1 MGKGLGCLALLALV
15 AWIGV
20 ELIVFYEATVWM
32 NRHWESAIGSGGWI
46 ICVVWTVAALVVG
59 IKLGKWHAA
68 RIMGGLLNGT
78 AGRHVLG
85 LIGAALLAIPGLI
98 SDVFGVLLLL
108 PVVQRLFSKV
118 GAAVVAAVV
127 KRTMGKM
134 MGGGGMAG
142 FGGMGGMQFPGGG
155 FPGGPF
161 PGMKPMTPDDRA
173 RFPKPAKTID
183 VAPEKD

>member
-1 MGKGLGCLALLALV
+1 MSKGLGCLVLLALV

-20 ELIVFYEATVWM
+20 EVIVFYEASVWM

-46 ICVVWTVAALVVG
+46 LCVVWTVVAIIIGV
-59 IKLGKWHAA
+59 KLGKWHAA
-68 RIMGGLLNGT
+68 RIMGGVLNGT

-85 LIGAALLAIPGLI
+85 LIGAVLVAVPGLI
-98 SDVFGVLLLL
+98 SDVFGVVLLL
-108 PVVQRLFSKV
+108 PPVQRVFSRF
-118 GAAVVAAVV
+118 GALVVAAVV

>member
-1 MGKGLGCLALLALV
+1 MGKGIGCVALLALA
-15 AWIGV
+15 AWMGV
-20 ELIVFYEATVWM
+20 ELIVYYQVIVWM

-46 ICVVWTVAALVVG
+46 LCLGWTVVALIAG
-59 IKLGKWHAA
+59 FKIGRWHAA

-85 LIGAALLAIPGLI
+85 LIGAVLLAIPGLL
-98 SDVFGVLLLL
+98 SDIPGLLLLL
-108 PVVQRLFSKV
+108 PPIQRLFGRV
-118 GAAVVAAVV
+118 GAAVVSSVV

-134 MGGGGMAG
+134 MGGAAGGMSG
-142 FGGMGGMQFPGGG
+142 LGGMQFPGGG